1 MAKRNYQDVPL
12 AAEQPGP
19 QKALLFELRGKSGT
33 DGGSNSPLSTEL
45 FAALTIEEVI
55 RYVRTNRPKLEI
67 SEVKVSGEI
76 QVLSSS
82 ENLG

>member
-1 MAKRNYQDVPL
+1 MAKRNYQDVPS
-12 AAEQPGP
+12 AAEPLGP
-19 QKALLFELRGKSGT
+19 QKALLFELKGKSGT
-33 DGGSNSPLSTEL
+33 DGGNTALPSTKL
-45 FAALTIEEVI
+45 FAALSIEEVI
-55 RYVRTNRPKLEI
+55 RYVRTNNPKLEI